1 MDQRLLLITMLVK
14 LGVAAAVASAVVR
27 SRSFKA
33 LLFRDYRTLNERVAL
48 VLFLTIPVA
57 LGVLVRLWVRNFL
70 AADISFESAILI
82 GVLGGE
88 FAGVLG
94 GGLMALPSLL
104 AGDYLSIAVTML
116 AGLAGGAARNF
127 AKQEDVWT
135 FSPFVDLSVYRWIRK
150 FLRRPG
156 LDWQTGFFL
165 LIVLLQLG
173 RMQLQHAFPH
183 HVFTLNSPLW
193 YMQALICLTAV
204 MVVGIPLK
212 IWNNARIELKLEEQ
226 QVLLL
231 QARMEALQSQINPH
245 FLFNTL
251 NSIAS
256 LVRFDPEAARDLIV
270 KLASILRK
278 MLRKSEAF
286 TQLREEID
294 FIDDYLSIEVVRFG
308 RDKLKVEKLFAPETL
323 EAIVPS
329 MILQPLIENSIKHGL
344 APKIDGG
351 SVVLRSRFEEGA
363 LVIEVQDDG
372 VGIPAGSP
380 ALSHPSYG
388 AGIGLSNVAE
398 RLKVLYGETA
408 TMQVNSEEGKGTT
421 VVLRL
426 PMVQASVLN
435 TDLGSQVFYEA
446 RARMER

>member
-1 MDQRLLLITMLVK
+1 MDQRLILITLLVK
-14 LGVAAAVASAVVR
+14 LGVAAAIASAVVR
-27 SRSFKA
+27 SRRFKS
-33 LLFRDYRTLNERVAL
+33 LLFRDHRALGERIGL
-48 VLFLTIPVA
+48 VLFLTVPVA
-57 LGVLVRLWVRNFL
+57 LGVLVRVWVKNFL
-70 AADISFESAILI
+70 AADISFEAAILV
-82 GVLGGE
+82 GALGGQ

-94 GGLMALPSLL
+94 GGLMALPSVIT
-104 AGDYLSIAVTML
+104 GEYMAVPVAML
-116 AGLAGGAARNF
+116 AGAVSGSMRRFSVG
-127 AKQEDVWT
+127 EDVWT
-135 FSPFVDLSVYRWIRK
+135 FSPFVDLSVYRWVRK
-150 FLRRPG
+150 FFRRPG

-165 LIVLLQLG
+165 LVVMLQLG
-173 RMQLQHAFPH
+173 RMELQRLFPKLL
-183 HVFTLNSPLW
+183 FTVNSPLW
-193 YMQALICLTAV
+193 YMKVLICLGVV

-270 KLASILRK
+270 KLASILRR
-278 MLRKSEAF
+278 MLRKTEAF
-286 TQLREEID
+286 AQLREEIE
-294 FIDDYLSIEVVRFG
+294 FIDDYLTIEVVRFG
-308 RDKLKVEKLFAPETL
+308 RDKLHIEKQLEPDTL

-351 SVVLRSRFEEGA
+351 SVTIRSRFEESV
-363 LVIEVQDDG
+363 LVIEVFDDG
-372 VGIPAGSP
+372 VGIPASSA
-380 ALSHPSYG
+380 ALSRPTYG

-398 RLKVLYGETA
+398 RLKVLYGDTA
-408 TMQVNSEEGKGTT
+408 TMTVTSEEGKGTS

-426 PMVQASVLN
+426 PPVHSTELN
-435 TDLGSQVFYEA
+435 TDLPSQVFYEA

>member
-1 MDQRLLLITMLVK
+1 MDQRLLLITLLLK

-27 SRSFKA
+27 SRRFKA
-33 LLFRDYRTLNERVAL
+33 LLFRDQRTLGERVGL
-48 VLFLTIPVA
+48 VLFVTVPVA
-57 LGVLVRLWVRNFL
+57 LGVLVRVWVKNFV
-70 AADISFESAILI
+70 AADISFECAILV

-94 GGLMALPSLL
+94 GGLMALPSVIS
-104 AGDYLSIAVTML
+104 GEYLSIPIAML
-116 AGLAGGAARNF
+116 AGLVGGMLRNIARR
-127 AKQEDVWT
+127 EDVWT

-150 FLRRPG
+150 FFRRPG
-156 LDWQTGFFL
+156 VDWQTGFFL
-165 LIVLLQLG
+165 IVVALQFG
-173 RMQLQHAFPH
+173 RMELQRAFPRQ
-183 HVFTLNSPLW
+183 VFSLNSPSW
-193 YMQALICLTAV
+193 YMEALICLTAV

-270 KLASILRK
+270 KLASILRR
-278 MLRKSEAF
+278 MLRKTEAF
-286 TQLREEID
+286 THLRDEID

-308 RDKLKVEKLFAPETL
+308 RDKLRIEKQLDPDTL
-323 EAIVPS
+323 DAIVPS

-351 SVVLRSRFEEGA
+351 SITVRSRFEGDA
-363 LVIEVQDDG
+363 LLIEVLDDG
-372 VGIPAGSP
+372 VGIPAGSA
-380 ALSHPSYG
+380 ALSRPTYG
-388 AGIGLSNVAE
+388 TGIGLSNVGE
-398 RLKVLYGETA
+398 RLKVLYGDAA
-408 TMQVNSEEGKGTT
+408 TLAVTSEEGKGTS

-426 PMVQASVLN
+426 PPVHSTELN
-435 TDLGSQVFYEA
+435 TDLASQVFYEA

>member
-1 MDQRLLLITMLVK
+1 MDQRLLLITLLVK

-27 SRSFKA
+27 SRRFKA
-33 LLFRDYRTLNERVAL
+33 LLFRDHRTLGERLAL
-48 VLFLTIPVA
+48 VLFLTVPVA
-57 LGVLVRLWVRNFL
+57 LGVLVRVWVRNFL
-70 AADISFESAILI
+70 AADISFECAILV

-88 FAGVLG
+88 LAGVLG
-94 GGLMALPSLL
+94 GGLMALPALI
-104 AGDYLSIAVTML
+104 AGEYLSVAVTIL
-116 AGLAGGAARNF
+116 AGLVGGAMRNL
-127 AKQEDVWT
+127 AKPEDVWT

-165 LIVLLQLG
+165 LVVLLQMG
-173 RMQLQHAFPH
+173 RMEFQRAFPH
-183 HVFTLNSPLW
+183 HLFTLNSPLW

-270 KLASILRK
+270 KLASILRR

-286 TQLREEID
+286 TQLREELE

-308 RDKLKVEKLFAPETL
+308 RDKLRVEKLLAPETL
-323 EAIVPS
+323 DAIVPS

-344 APKIDGG
+344 APKVDGG
-351 SVVLRSRFEEGA
+351 SVILRSRFEEGA

-372 VGIPAGSP
+372 VGIPAGS
-380 ALSHPSYG
+380 ASLSRPTYG

-398 RLKVLYGETA
+398 RLKVLYGDAA
-408 TMQVNSEEGKGTT
+408 TLQVSSQEGKGTS

-426 PMVQASVLN
+426 PLVHSSALD
-435 TDLGSQVFYEA
+435 TDLASQVFYEA